1 MLDALRVNM
10 SAIQIQSTIDRA
22 NEAIRTG
29 INVDLMIRKIRAL
42 LESKFTFTLEIETI
56 FVGLLAN
63 LLAIG

>member
-10 SAIQIQSTIDRA
+10 SAIQIQSTIERA